1 MRSPI
6 ITICIAC
13 TARSMA
19 RRPRNVPAHP
29 YLLLPRLVVT
39 PGGSI
44 AAVCSKHQLPPDWQ
58 FTTHRPTRDPLRRPQ
73 CAIGGRPLRG
83 SSDLGTAT
91 FEVCPCKRVLGP
103 PHQIPK

>member
-6 ITICIAC
+6 ITIGIAC

-44 AAVCSKHQLPPDWQ
+44 AAVCSKHQLPPDRQ
-58 FTTHRPTRDPLRRPQ
+58 FATHRVTMRRSLANLAILSKAGYNGGVNQGVSGHAFSDPSYSF
-73 CAIGGRPLRG
+73 
-83 SSDLGTAT
+83 SSRQA
-91 FEVCPCKRVLGP
+91 R
-103 PHQIPK
+103 

>member
-13 TARSMA
+13 TARSMVG
-19 RRPRNVPAHP
+19 RPPNVPAHP

-58 FTTHRPTRDPLRRPQ
+58 FATHR
-73 CAIGGRPLRG
+73 
-83 SSDLGTAT
+83 SN
-91 FEVCPCKRVLGP
+91 
-103 PHQIPK
+103 

>member
-6 ITICIAC
+6 ITMCIAC

-58 FTTHRPTRDPLRRPQ
+58 FATHRVAAPADVGFLTVV
-73 CAIGGRPLRG
+73 
-83 SSDLGTAT
+83 GTSLAPNASAT
-91 FEVCPCKRVLGP
+91 ELARIEVCRCNL
-103 PHQIPK
+103 

>member
-44 AAVCSKHQLPPDWQ
+44 AAVCSKHQLPPDRQ
-58 FTTHRPTRDPLRRPQ
+58 FATHRLDQKFAPNRPTLCLATRERLSAANCFDNYANTHELMGYRASLTLR
-73 CAIGGRPLRG
+73 
-83 SSDLGTAT
+83 
-91 FEVCPCKRVLGP
+91 
-103 PHQIPK
+103 

>member
-44 AAVCSKHQLPPDWQ
+44 AAVCSKHQFPPDWQ
-58 FTTHRPTRDPLRRPQ
+58 FATHRLFFAPGLAESHGPAVSLNDQGYKVARSSN
-73 CAIGGRPLRG
+73 G
-83 SSDLGTAT
+83 S
-91 FEVCPCKRVLGP
+91 P
-103 PHQIPK
+103 PHGLRS